1 MQYIFLQFLIPF
13 SCVFIRLDSSSQAI
27 FGHRRP
33 ALEARSICHVECCA
47 VETSLDVSRRGEEA
61 QEPRVSRHAM
71 LRALLFLW
79 LPAQVRPLED
89 RNQRA
94 SISFSSTC
102 STLTWYKRNW
112 TTFRFP
118 KEFAHCIKFFLMILS
133 ILLSCPPSNM
143 FLWNTKIFVTLCW
156 MFHRIFCFVIWA
168 FRCRKVSLCRAGGP
182 PDFYAAH

>member
-47 VETSLDVSRRGEEA
+47 VETSLDVSRPGEEA

-79 LPAQVRPLED
+79 LPAQVRLLED

-94 SISFSSTC
+94 SISFSST
-102 STLTWYKRNW
+102 
-112 TTFRFP
+112 
-118 KEFAHCIKFFLMILS
+118 
-133 ILLSCPPSNM
+133 
-143 FLWNTKIFVTLCW
+143 
-156 MFHRIFCFVIWA
+156 MFHTFHIDVIQEEHELRSGSLKNLPIVSSFFDDFVNSFKLPLKQYVFA
-168 FRCRKVSLCRAGGP
+168 K
-182 PDFYAAH
+182 Y